1 MWRCRPGATGPGPPW
16 CPLQPVPVVRRL
28 RPLVPLLAVTLVA
41 TARLGAQE
49 TRTPAPSDP
58 QAFEALFRARL
69 DSARMR
75 FTKADVAFMRDMI
88 HHHAQAVTMSR
99 MAPGNGASSA
109 VQVLA
114 ARIINAQRDEIAA
127 MQSWLRDRRQ
137 PVPMVHEMDG
147 VLMVHEEGGAHG
159 GHGGHAGHTMPGMLT
174 DAQLAQLRAARGA
187 AFDRL
192 FLELMIRHHKGAVS
206 MVETLF
212 ATDGAGQDEAVFKFA
227 SDVQVDQR
235 TEVQRMEQMLA
246 ALGAPSG
253 GR

>member
-1 MWRCRPGATGPGPPW
+1 MPA
-16 CPLQPVPVVRRL
+16 LE
-28 RPLVPLLAVTLVA
+28 
-41 TARLGAQE
+41 AQE

-58 QAFEALFRARL
+58 QRFEALYRARL

-75 FTKADVAFMRDMI
+75 FTAADVAFMRDMI

-99 MAPGNGASSA
+99 MAPGNGAGSA

-114 ARIINAQRDEIAA
+114 ARIINAQRDEIAI
-127 MQSWLRDRRQ
+127 MQTWLRDRKQ
-137 PVPMVHEMDG
+137 AVPEVHEMDG
-147 VLMVHEEGGAHG
+147 TLMVHSSGGD
-159 GHGGHAGHTMPGMLT
+159 GHAGHAGHLMPGMLS
-174 DAQLAQLRAARGA
+174 DAELAQLRAARGA

-246 ALGAPSG
+246 TLGGTPG

>member
-1 MWRCRPGATGPGPPW
+1 
-16 CPLQPVPVVRRL
+16 VRRP
-28 RPLVPLLAVTLVA
+28 RPAIPLLLALVTVPA
-41 TARLGAQE
+41 LGAQE

-58 QAFEALFRARL
+58 QRFEALYRARL
-69 DSARMR
+69 DSARLR

-114 ARIINAQRDEIAA
+114 ARIINAQRDEIAI
-127 MQSWLRDRRQ
+127 MQSWLRDRKQ
-137 PVPMVHEMDG
+137 PVPELHDMDG
-147 VLMVHEEGGAHG
+147 ALMVHEAAGGDHA
-159 GHGGHAGHTMPGMLT
+159 GHAGHSMPGMLT
-174 DAQLAQLRAARGA
+174 DAQLAELRAARGVR
-187 AFDRL
+187 FDRL

-206 MVETLF
+206 MVESLF

-235 TEVQRMEQMLA
+235 TEVQRMELMLST
-246 ALGAPSG
+246 LGGAPG

>member
-1 MWRCRPGATGPGPPW
+1 MKRARPAGSVPAGPRLSPTRDPA
-16 CPLQPVPVVRRL
+16 VRRS
-28 RPLVPLLAVTLVA
+28 RPAIPLVLALVVA
-41 TARLGAQE
+41 PMLRAQE

-58 QAFEALFRARL
+58 QRFEALYRARL

-75 FTKADVAFMRDMI
+75 FTAADVSFMRDMI

-114 ARIINAQRDEIAA
+114 ARIINAQRDEIAI
-127 MQSWLRDRRQ
+127 MQSWLRDRKQ
-137 PVPMVHEMDG
+137 PVPMVHDMDG
-147 VLMVHEEGGAHG
+147 TLMVHEAAGEGHA
-159 GHGGHAGHTMPGMLT
+159 GHGGHAGHAMPGMLT
-174 DAQLAQLRAARGA
+174 EAELAQLRAARGPV
-187 AFDRL
+187 FDRL

-246 ALGAPSG
+246 ALGSAPG